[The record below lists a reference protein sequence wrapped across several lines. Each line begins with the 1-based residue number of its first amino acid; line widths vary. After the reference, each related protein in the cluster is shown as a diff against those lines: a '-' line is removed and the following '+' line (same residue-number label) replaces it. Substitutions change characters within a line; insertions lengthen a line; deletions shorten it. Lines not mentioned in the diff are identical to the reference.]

1 MSSKI
6 KATVVAKK
14 STVEKEDDINLV
26 KIVWKFMNKSPIL
39 SAIIISIAAIIGSQG
54 YKLYTYI
61 YWLPYFKLFE
71 VPTYYFE
78 DAVFDKYELLL
89 KIAPRIIPIIL
100 LFIFFNFLEKKS
112 KLEIKIGLLKLILLN
127 FVEMIII
134 TTIYCIL
141 LAKTSLPHFWTS
153 ALSYISEAIIL
164 LACKKIFVI
173 LNLV

>member
-1 MSSKI
+1 MFFVNIKILDNQFTNYYKYRGDKMSSKI

-14 STVEKEDDINLV
+14 STVEKEDDINIV

-39 SAIIISIAAIIGSQG
+39 SAIIISMAAIIGSQG

-78 DAVFDKYELLL
+78 DVVFDKYELLL

-112 KLEIKIGLLKLILLN
+112 NATIEGSLN
-127 FVEMIII
+127 PQ
-134 TTIYCIL
+134 
-141 LAKTSLPHFWTS
+141 SLS
-153 ALSYISEAIIL
+153 RRM
-164 LACKKIFVI
+164 
-173 LNLV
+173 